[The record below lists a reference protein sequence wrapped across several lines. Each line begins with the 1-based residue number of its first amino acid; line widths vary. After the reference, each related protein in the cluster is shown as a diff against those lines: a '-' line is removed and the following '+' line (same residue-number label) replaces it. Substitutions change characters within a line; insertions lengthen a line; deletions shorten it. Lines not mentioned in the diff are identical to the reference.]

1 MSERDALYVY
11 ALLPDRAGAA
21 DGVTG
26 IDGLPLRLLSV
37 PGTGLAALVH
47 DAPATPYQGGDEQ
60 VRRWVDEQSRAVTLV
75 WERTGGLLPTT
86 FNVLVA
92 GHAPD
97 TGTDGDADTA
107 DGAGTAE
114 QRLTAWVTEQAP
126 KINEQLAALD
136 GRCELRVEITL
147 DRTALSADDTG
158 ADAADAA
165 AVRSAGLRRLL
176 AKQQEQQSRQA
187 AERLADALHAGLR
200 GRLLSVADDLRDRG
214 RTHRAPQETDVLCA
228 ALLVRKDEIDA
239 VGTLLSEL
247 QAEQPAVRIRFL
259 GPWPP
264 YSFAETPETA
274 RV

>member
-26 IDGLPLRLLSV
+26 IDGLPLWLLSV

-107 DGAGTAE
+107 DGARTAE

-239 VGTLLSEL
+239 VGTLLSGL